1 MSIRLEN
8 RLNTIIIDVH
18 ERVVTDVKLVD
29 VKGAYDVIISL
40 GSWCGPSINLRQR
53 QLRRFSFPLDWMIS
67 SSISDV
73 TRLLSN
79 RFIGFMELEHMRK
92 IEGTSALL
100 EDGMATP
107 AERGRPYHDAHFIL
121 DTQYDMISVH
131 DFPVLPH
138 QDWTQSYASYKEKMN
153 LRIRRFFEILNNSR
167 AVLFIRWGEV
177 NAPEAALL
185 QAVLSSFVPG
195 TCNILFL
202 QTMHDIQDVQELD
215 WGIDGVCTL
224 QVPIDRPNDESIW
237 NQAME
242 GLYLTGY
249 WKV

>member
-1 MSIRLEN
+1 MSIRPEK
-8 RLNTIIIDVH
+8 RLNTIIIDVY
-18 ERVVTDVKLVD
+18 ERVVTNVKLVD

-53 QLRRFSFPLDWMIS
+53 QLRRFSFPLDWMITN
-67 SSISDV
+67 SISDV

-100 EDGMATP
+100 EDGIATP
-107 AERGRPYHDAHFIL
+107 AEGRPYHDAHFIL

-131 DFPVLPH
+131 DFPIWPN
-138 QDWTQSYASYKEKMN
+138 QDWTQSYASYKEKIN
-153 LRIRRFFEILNNSR
+153 HRIHRFYEVLNNSR
-167 AVLFIRWGEV
+167 SVLFIRWGEV

-185 QAVLSSFVPG
+185 HAVLSSFVAG

-202 QTMHDIQDVQELD
+202 RTMHDIQDVQELD

-237 NQAME
+237 NHAME

-249 WKV
+249 WKD